1 MIKTQAIAIDTGIKL
16 AVMRIVYE
24 APEAAFSDEAA
35 KANGFVLANGIYSR
49 ELTDAVIEAEIKL
62 PFVAWKRVDE
72 ADLPSRADRAR
83 WKYDL
88 SVEAP
93 VAEVLPPSEL
103 QKLRTELDELKAI
116 VTTQTGKEIA

>member
-35 KANGFVLANGIYSR
+35 KANGFVLKDGIYSR
-49 ELTDAVIEAEIKL
+49 ELTDAVIEAEITV

-72 ADLPSRADRAR
+72 ADLPSRADRGR

-88 SVEAP
+88 SVDAP
-93 VAEVLPPSEL
+93 VTKVITPSEL
-103 QKLRTELDELKAI
+103 QKLRAELDELKAI
-116 VTTQTGKEIA
+116 VTAQTGKEIA